1 MQELPPGSRRAS
13 DNERDAAIATLREH
27 TVAGRLTL
35 EEFSERVDLAL
46 AARTGVDLDAVVAEL
61 PARSEATASRKRRF
75 LITLIGSE
83 QRRGRWLVP
92 ERMWAFSLLG
102 APDLDLR
109 QALIDRPEVT
119 VTSISLVGAL
129 TALVPPAVDV
139 ELGGLALIGGNDL
152 FGDELAVDV
161 PSGPRIRIRSF
172 ALIGGAR
179 VMRVRRSA
187 ELESGGPG

>member
-1 MQELPPGSRRAS
+1 MQELPPGTRRVS
-13 DNERDAAIATLREH
+13 DTERETAIANLREH

-46 AARTGVDLDAVVAEL
+46 AARTGVELDAVGAEL
-61 PARSEATASRKRRF
+61 PVRSEATASRKRRF

-83 QRRGRWLVP
+83 QRRGRWRVP

-129 TALVPPAVDV
+129 TALVPPAIDV

-172 ALIGGAR
+172 ALVGGAR
-179 VMRVRRSA
+179 VTRVRRSA
-187 ELESGGPG
+187 